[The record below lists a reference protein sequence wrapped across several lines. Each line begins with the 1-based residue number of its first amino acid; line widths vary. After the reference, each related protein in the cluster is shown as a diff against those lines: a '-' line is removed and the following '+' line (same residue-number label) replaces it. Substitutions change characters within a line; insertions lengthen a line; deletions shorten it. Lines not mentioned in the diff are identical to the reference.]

1 MGLTK
6 LQSRT
11 FLRNMIKMGIIA
23 KYMND
28 MGRQRITKYVSK
40 KFEKGSKMSK
50 QFNKEIHKIKELTK
64 RITSQ
69 NEGNFKSEVAL
80 QVKDG
85 KPSVNHEDDQ
95 TNQELD
101 QVDQINIDAPIVN
114 KNEEENKDIDR
125 IKKDIE
131 LKNYTINRILHKYQ
145 LSTIKSKYKRTSSQL
160 LLVKTKD
167 SNINAKKQRV
177 KSNVSSTSMQQIAN
191 DTKATSFYNSIKT
204 NLTAQKPVRTGTG
217 VSEVFGFIEVVQNS
231 EKNTSN
237 ITYRYVNTNSTN
249 LRKYHLIFIKYKFSY
264 IF

>member
-11 FLRNMIKMGIIA
+11 FLRNMIKMGIVA

-50 QFNKEIHKIKELTK
+50 QFKKEIHKIKELTK
-64 RITSQ
+64 SIISE
-69 NEGNFKSEVAL
+69 NEGNLKSEVEL
-80 QVKDG
+80 QVENEKS
-85 KPSVNHEDDQ
+85 SVNYEDDQ
-95 TNQELD
+95 ANKKFD
-101 QVDQINIDAPIVN
+101 HQVDQINVDAPIIN

-131 LKNYTINRILHKYQ
+131 LKNYIINRILHKYQ
-145 LSTIKSKYKRTSSQL
+145 LSTFKSKYKRTSSQL
-160 LLVKTKD
+160 LLIKTKN
-167 SNINAKKQRV
+167 SNVNAKKQKV
-177 KSNVSSTSMQQIAN
+177 KSNVSSTCMQQIAN

-204 NLTAQKPVRTGTG
+204 NLIAQKPVRIGKG
-217 VSEVFGFIEVVQNS
+217 VGEVFGFMEVVQNS

-237 ITYRYVNTNSTN
+237 ITYRYANTNSIN
-249 LRKYHLIFIKYKFSY
+249 L
-264 IF
+264 